1 MLTIF
6 RLETEIF
13 RPENPEIKLKTNFEL
28 KKPKFGQIW
37 TEKIK
42 IQTDFD

>member
-1 MLTIF
+1 MTKKPKKTKMLTIF

-28 KKPKFGQIW
+28 KKPKFGQI
-37 TEKIK
+37 
-42 IQTDFD
+42 